1 MSIIKNSKLKSQRT
15 THVFFLKKK
24 KIKNILTSTPTKSV
38 LSIF

>member
-15 THVFFLKKK
+15 TRVFFLKKK
-24 KIKNILTSTPTKSV
+24 KKNILTSTPTKSV